1 MVNDLLLNG
10 LWTMKRRPFVF
21 VFVFVFEFVFVF
33 VFVAQEAVYL
43 GSTKKPQMLV
53 NDRFWSVDVG
63 R

>member
-21 VFVFVFEFVFVF
+21 VFVFIFVFVF
-33 VFVAQEAVYL
+33 VLVAQEAVYL